1 MSPCAVIL
9 SFAYRFIIEIKLGA
23 VNEGS
28 EEIMRIALGIA
39 AAGFLGAVTRYEV
52 GFVFP
57 HGAGSSFPYATLFI
71 NLSGS
76 LLLGLLTGWLSH
88 RGAPAWLGDVVGTG
102 FIGSYTTFSAFNG
115 QLWQLCQQA
124 AYLSATVYVLL
135 SGVGGGLLAMAGLA
149 WGRGKPS

>member
-1 MSPCAVIL
+1 
-9 SFAYRFIIEIKLGA
+9 
-23 VNEGS
+23 
-28 EEIMRIALGIA
+28 MRITLGIA
-39 AAGFLGAVTRYEV
+39 AAGFLGAVTRYEI

-76 LLLGLLTGWLSH
+76 LLLGLLMGWLSH
-88 RGAPAWLGDVVGTG
+88 RRAPAWFGEVVGTG
-102 FIGSYTTFSAFNG
+102 FIGSFTTFSAFNG

-124 AYLSATVYVLL
+124 AFVSAAVYVLL
-135 SGVGGGLLAMAGLA
+135 SAVGGWLLAMAGLA